1 MITQELPHPLSV
13 GFVLLHRFT
22 LLPFAAFVD
31 CLRLSADEGDRSR
44 PLRCNW
50 TFMTSSGESAMS
62 SCGAIISP
70 CKPLRGPQA
79 FDYIVVIGGIQ
90 EEREKADQRAVD
102 YLRQAAQL
110 NVPIIGLCTGV
121 FTLIHAGLMT
131 AKRCCVSWYHHGDLT
146 RRFPDVTPVADRLF
160 VDEGNLITC
169 AGGVAAADVAAY
181 LIERHMGKAW
191 AMKSLHIMLIDEVR
205 RGEHPQ
211 PQPVIFDRVEDR
223 LVRRAIDIISQHL
236 GEAISIEELA
246 KRIGTSRR
254 NIERKFQDELGVGPQ
269 RFSRNL
275 RLRYG
280 MWLLH
285 YTDRSITAISERCG
299 FADSAHFSRHFR
311 DTFGYAPSS
320 VRKSGNTLAEDQ
332 VDPFFLHIDNHAT
345 KW

>member
-1 MITQELPHPLSV
+1 
-13 GFVLLHRFT
+13 
-22 LLPFAAFVD
+22 
-31 CLRLSADEGDRSR
+31 
-44 PLRCNW
+44 
-50 TFMTSSGESAMS
+50 
-62 SCGAIISP
+62 
-70 CKPLRGPQA
+70 
-79 FDYIVVIGGIQ
+79 
-90 EEREKADQRAVD
+90 
-102 YLRQAAQL
+102 
-110 NVPIIGLCTGV
+110 
-121 FTLIHAGLMT
+121 
-131 AKRCCVSWYHHGDLT
+131 
-146 RRFPDVTPVADRLF
+146 
-160 VDEGNLITC
+160 
-169 AGGVAAADVAAY
+169 
-181 LIERHMGKAW
+181 MGKAW
-191 AMKSLHIMLIDEVR
+191 AMKSLHFMLIDEVR

-223 LVRRAIDIISQHL
+223 LVRRAIDIMSQHL

-254 NIERKFQDELGVGPQ
+254 YIERKFQDELGVGPQ

>member
-31 CLRLSADEGDRSR
+31 R

-79 FDYIVVIGGIQ
+79 FDYIVVIGGVQ

-191 AMKSLHIMLIDEVR
+191 AMKSLHIMLIDEVLSVGDQKFKKKSYEKMKSLISNKDR
-205 RGEHPQ
+205 TV
-211 PQPVIFDRVEDR
+211 VIV
-223 LVRRAIDIISQHL
+223 SH
-236 GEAISIEELA
+236 SIETLKQLCDTVMWMHEGQI
-246 KRIGTSRR
+246 KRIGDP
-254 NIERKFQDELGVGPQ
+254 DEVLDEYVA
-269 RFSRNL
+269 F
-275 RLRYG
+275 
-280 MWLLH
+280 M
-285 YTDRSITAISERCG
+285 E
-299 FADSAHFSRHFR
+299 
-311 DTFGYAPSS
+311 
-320 VRKSGNTLAEDQ
+320 KS
-332 VDPFFLHIDNHAT
+332 
-345 KW
+345 